1 LIKTGARHRIKID
14 EKNGNEESPQDR
26 SVRYEEGKHCGND
39 PVDGGI
45 LRRAKII
52 CTIGPASR
60 DEETLKRLAEA
71 GMNVARVN
79 FSHGSHEEHFE
90 VINRIREISGTIAIM
105 QDLQGP
111 KIRVGELPGEG
122 VVLTKG
128 SEIIL
133 MPGDRAEEGVI
144 PVTYTSLP
152 DDVVPGDN
160 IFLNDGLL
168 RFKVKSVEGRKVI
181 CEVVR
186 GGLLTSK
193 KGVNLPG
200 VRISSPALTEKDRK
214 DLDFGLDV
222 GVDFVALS
230 FVRSPE
236 EVQEIKDII
245 NNAESNARVIA
256 KIEKQEALDCIDSI
270 LEVTDGIMI
279 ARGDLG
285 VEIPA
290 ERVPIVQK
298 ELINACLKRG
308 KPVITATQML
318 ESMVS
323 SERPTRAEASDVAN
337 AIIDGTDA
345 VMLSAET
352 ATGQYPV
359 ETVRVMGR
367 IIEKAE
373 EFCLGRPKEG
383 NGDEVISDDG
393 DMIFTDAICSGV
405 AAVARDINATAIAVL
420 THGGHTARLISRR
433 RPEVPV
439 LALTDFLP
447 VVRQMAL
454 VWGVTGLAVEC
465 IEETE
470 AIFAIVKEM
479 VRKAGFRGKVVIT
492 AGIPTKERRP
502 SNTVHVVD
510 I

>member
-1 LIKTGARHRIKID
+1 M
-14 EKNGNEESPQDR
+14 
-26 SVRYEEGKHCGND
+26 
-39 PVDGGI
+39 

-60 DEETLKRLAEA
+60 DKATLKNLVEA
-71 GMNVARVN
+71 GMNVARIN
-79 FSHGSHEEHFE
+79 FSHGSHEEHLE
-90 VINRIREISGTIAIM
+90 VVKRIREISGTVAIM

-111 KIRVGELPGEG
+111 KIRVGELGEEG
-122 VVLTKG
+122 VVLTTG
-128 SEIIL
+128 SETVL
-133 MPGDRAEEGVI
+133 ATVDGSGSDGVI
-144 PVTYTSLP
+144 PVTYASLP

-160 IFLNDGLL
+160 IFLNDGLIHL
-168 RFKVKSVEGRKVI
+168 AVKGVRDRDVT
-181 CEVVR
+181 CEVIH
-186 GGLLTSK
+186 GGLLTSR

-200 VRISSPALTEKDRK
+200 VRISSPALTEKDRA
-214 DLDFGLDV
+214 DLDFGLDI
-222 GVDFVALS
+222 GVDYVALS

-236 EVQEIKDII
+236 EVLEIQGII
-245 NNAESNARVIA
+245 RRADSAARVIA

-290 ERVPIVQK
+290 EKVPIVQK

-323 SERPTRAEASDVAN
+323 SKRPTRAEASDVAN
-337 AIIDGTDA
+337 AVIDGTDA

-352 ATGQYPV
+352 ATGRYPV
-359 ETVRVMGR
+359 ETVDVMGR

-373 EFCLGRPKEG
+373 EFNRGRRKKS
-383 NGDEVISDDG
+383 NGDEVISSDG
-393 DMIFTDAICSGV
+393 DILFTDAICSGA
-405 AAVARDINATAIAVL
+405 AAVARDIDATAIAVL

-433 RPEVPV
+433 RPDVPV

-454 VWGVTGLAVEC
+454 VWGVRGIAVEC

-470 AIFAIVKEM
+470 AIFAIVKDM
-479 VRKAGFRGKVVIT
+479 VKKAGFSGKVVVT
-492 AGIPTKERRP
+492 AGIPTRQRRP
-502 SNTVHVVD
+502 SNTVHVID

>member
-1 LIKTGARHRIKID
+1 MK
-14 EKNGNEESPQDR
+14 
-26 SVRYEEGKHCGND
+26 
-39 PVDGGI
+39 
-45 LRRAKII
+45 RAKII

-60 DEETLKRLAEA
+60 DEDTLKKLVDA
-71 GMNVARVN
+71 GMNVARIN
-79 FSHGSHEEHFE
+79 FSHGSHADHLE
-90 VINRIREISGTIAIM
+90 VVKRIRGISGTVAVM

-111 KIRVGELPGEG
+111 KIRVGELDDGG
-122 VVLTKG
+122 VVLVRG
-128 SEIIL
+128 SEIVL
-133 MPGDRAEEGVI
+133 TTGGDPVEDGMI

-152 DDVVPGDN
+152 DDVVPGN
-160 IFLNDGLL
+160 SIFLNDGLIHL
-168 RFKVKSVEGRKVI
+168 SVKSIKDRKVT
-181 CEVVR
+181 CDVVH
-186 GGLLTSK
+186 GGLLTSR

-200 VRISSPALTEKDRK
+200 VKISSPALTEKDRE
-214 DLDFGLDV
+214 DLDFGLDI
-222 GVDFVALS
+222 GVDYVALS
-230 FVRSPE
+230 FVRSPD
-236 EVQEIKDII
+236 EVLEIQDII
-245 NNAESNARVIA
+245 NHADSSARVIA
-256 KIEKQEALDCIDSI
+256 KIEKQEALDCIDKI
-270 LEVTDGIMI
+270 IEVADGIMI

-290 ERVPIVQK
+290 EEVPIVQK

-337 AIIDGTDA
+337 AVIDGTDA

-352 ATGQYPV
+352 ATGKFPV
-359 ETVRVMGR
+359 RTVRVMSR

-373 EFCLGRPKEG
+373 EFSLCRREKISQG
-383 NGDEVISDDG
+383 EVITSDK

-405 AAVARDINATAIAVL
+405 AAVARDIDATAIAVL

-433 RPEVPV
+433 RPNVPV

-454 VWGVTGLAVEC
+454 VWGVRGISVEC

-470 AIFAIVKEM
+470 AIFAIVKDM
-479 VRKAGFRGKVVIT
+479 VRKVGFSGKVVVT

-502 SNTVHVVD
+502 SNTIHVID